1 MKVLAAQL
9 NPTIGD
15 LGGNTQKVID
25 ALTRARGK
33 ADVVLFPELTL
44 TGYPPEDLLLDGGFI
59 DAVQLKLDAI
69 APFTRGFFVAVGLPR
84 RNPSKKEKPLYNSA
98 AIFIDGKLAGYK
110 NKTLLPTY
118 DVFDER
124 RYFQPG
130 DEEQPIWEYLGRKI
144 AVTIC
149 EDVWQHSHSAGYTD
163 YICDPIV
170 NLARK
175 SPDLLL
181 NLSASPYYFERKD
194 FRLSV
199 FEAAARTLACP
210 AILCNQVGAN
220 DQLIFDGNSLFLN
233 EKGELIQLAK
243 GFTEDDL
250 LVDLDTHACPC
261 QLPKNGV
268 KDLYS
273 ALVLGVRDY
282 FQKQGFEKAILGLS
296 GGIDSA
302 LSACIAVEALG
313 AQNVT
318 ALSLPTR
325 YSSEGSLSDAQH
337 LARNLG
343 IELQKIDI
351 DPIFQNYLDLLKPF
365 FGGRPHDLAEE
376 NLQSRIRA
384 MILMAFSNKFGSIL
398 LTTGNKSEMAMGY
411 TTLYGDMAG
420 GLGVLQDVTKLRVYQ
435 LAAHVN
441 RQGAI
446 IPEAILKKEPSAELR
461 PNQKT
466 TEAIHLFETLDPI
479 LEDYI
484 ERRISLEEIAEKRG
498 VSLEFVRSIAG
509 RVHQAEYKR
518 RQAPIGLRVSR
529 KAFTKGR
536 NIPIVQ
542 KWM

>member
-1 MKVLAAQL
+1 M
-9 NPTIGD
+9 
-15 LGGNTQKVID
+15 
-25 ALTRARGK
+25 
-33 ADVVLFPELTL
+33 
-44 TGYPPEDLLLDGGFI
+44 
-59 DAVQLKLDAI
+59 
-69 APFTRGFFVAVGLPR
+69 
-84 RNPSKKEKPLYNSA
+84 
-98 AIFIDGKLAGYK
+98 
-110 NKTLLPTY
+110 
-118 DVFDER
+118 
-124 RYFQPG
+124 
-130 DEEQPIWEYLGRKI
+130 
-144 AVTIC
+144 
-149 EDVWQHSHSAGYTD
+149 
-163 YICDPIV
+163 
-170 NLARK
+170 
-175 SPDLLL
+175 
-181 NLSASPYYFERKD
+181 
-194 FRLSV
+194 
-199 FEAAARTLACP
+199 
-210 AILCNQVGAN
+210 
-220 DQLIFDGNSLFLN
+220 
-233 EKGELIQLAK
+233 
-243 GFTEDDL
+243 
-250 LVDLDTHACPC
+250 
-261 QLPKNGV
+261 
-268 KDLYS
+268 
-273 ALVLGVRDY
+273 
-282 FQKQGFEKAILGLS
+282 
-296 GGIDSA
+296 
-302 LSACIAVEALG
+302 EALG

-384 MILMAFSNKFGSIL
+384 MILMAFSNKVGSIL